1 MENNPDKVPAN
12 TENKRS
18 QEQAPERGSPPPG
31 QSDNQNPRE
40 SPPIAAPAKRPGP
53 SARELYKIPTSPL
66 KGKYEFLQVIGA
78 GGAGVIYKAKQ
89 NPLGRIVA
97 IKMVHSHIVSATS
110 LMRFEKEA
118 KTISTLS
125 HPNIITIHDFGVSED
140 EQPYMVM
147 DYMEGVSLSDYIKE
161 QGRLSIDETCDYAIQ
176 ICDGLSHAHKKGILH
191 RDLKPNNL
199 MLVKLETGDY
209 HVKILD
215 FGLAKML
222 HGDEEED
229 QKDHLTK
236 TGETVGT
243 PAYMSP
249 EQVMGKALDQRTD
262 IYSLGCV
269 IYNCLTG
276 SPPFLGETKMETML
290 MHLNNPP
297 TPVNEKL
304 DEELLDPYFDRILL
318 KLLAKSAQ
326 DRFADMQTVKEN
338 IIAARK
344 GLFESDPGAKAP
356 HLDNSQLKTVADTED
371 ARAQSHSVKGQSADS
386 VSAHSDNT
394 TALFSKHKTLTI
406 TAAAII
412 LLGLP
417 LAFLINT
424 LNRSVEE
431 DARDKPELT
440 EREKEMAYRKNATRL
455 LHNGNFADSEFNTY
469 VERNR
474 DKTAIAVEGK
484 NISDEAL
491 RHLAKVKILYTL
503 DLTGAPIT
511 DEGMKILASYPGIRE
526 LNLTRTKI
534 SESGLKE
541 LLKLPALTILNLEKT
556 AITDSAA
563 PVLSQIKRLQGL
575 DLKET
580 AVTSKSLL
588 EISRLK
594 QLRRLNLGDTKVDD
608 KNLETLSSPEQL
620 TELDLS
626 GCDITDAGLAKI
638 ARIKNLVRLNLSGTK
653 VTDEGLV
660 SLVSLENLG
669 YLDLSKTKLTP
680 GCIKNLCKI
689 PWLTELN
696 LGGCDISWADLVPY
710 QRMNK
715 NVRVQKEVE

>member
-1 MENNPDKVPAN
+1 MENNPDQVPTN
-12 TENKRS
+12 TEKKRS
-18 QEQAPERGSPPPG
+18 QEQAPEIGSPPPP
-31 QSDNQNPRE
+31 QSDNQEPRE
-40 SPPIAAPAKRPGP
+40 NPVLAAPVKRPGP
-53 SARELYKIPTSPL
+53 SPRELYRIPTSPL

-97 IKMVHSHIVSATS
+97 IKMVHSHIVSPTS

-199 MLVKLETGDY
+199 MLVKLETGEY

-215 FGLAKML
+215 FGLAKLL

-249 EQVMGKALDQRTD
+249 EQVMGKGLDQRTD

-304 DEELLDPYFDRILL
+304 GEELLDPYFDRILL
-318 KLLAKSAQ
+318 KLLAKSAA

-344 GLFESDPGAKAP
+344 GLFESDQESPAP
-356 HLDNSQLKTVADTED
+356 NLDKSQLKTVADRVDPKTK
-371 ARAQSHSVKGQSADS
+371 SHGVRGQSAEG
-386 VSAHSDNT
+386 VAAHASNP
-394 TALFSKHKTLTI
+394 TAFFNKHKTLTI
-406 TAAAII
+406 TAASII

-440 EREKEMAYRKNATRL
+440 EREKEMAYRKNATKL

-469 VERNR
+469 VERNN

-484 NISDEAL
+484 NISDDAL
-491 RHLAKVKILYTL
+491 RYLSKVKILYTL

-511 DEGMKILASYPGIRE
+511 DEGLKILSNYPSIRE

-556 AITDSAA
+556 AISDNAA
-563 PVLSQIKRLQGL
+563 PILAQIKRLQGL

-580 AVTSKSLL
+580 AVTSKSLN
-588 EISRLK
+588 EISSLDK
-594 QLRRLNLGDTKVDD
+594 LRRLNLAETGVDD
-608 KNLETLSSPEQL
+608 KNLESLSSLRLL

-653 VTDEGLV
+653 LTDNGLT

-669 YLDLSKTKLTP
+669 YLDLSKTKLTR

-696 LGGCDISWADLVPY
+696 LGGCDISWAALVPY

>member
-1 MENNPDKVPAN
+1 MENNPDQVPAN

-18 QEQAPERGSPPPG
+18 QEQAAEKGSLPPG
-31 QSDNQNPRE
+31 QSDNQKPGQ
-40 SPPIAAPAKRPGP
+40 SPPIAAPAKRAGP

-125 HPNIITIHDFGVSED
+125 HPNIITIHDFGISED

-147 DYMEGVSLSDYIKE
+147 DYMEGVSLSDHIKE

-215 FGLAKML
+215 FGLAKLL
-222 HGDEEED
+222 HGDEDED

-249 EQVMGKALDQRTD
+249 EQVMGKSLDQRTD

-290 MHLNNPP
+290 MQLNNPP

-304 DEELLDPYFDRILL
+304 DEDLLDPYFDRILL

-344 GLFESDPGAKAP
+344 GLFESDPGAQAP
-356 HLDNSQLKTVADTED
+356 HLDNSQLKTVADMVDTRNESD
-371 ARAQSHSVKGQSADS
+371 RVQDKRESQAQFHAKTS
-386 VSAHSDNT
+386 
-394 TALFSKHKTLTI
+394 TAFFNRHKTLTI
-406 TAAAII
+406 AAAAVI

-417 LAFLINT
+417 MAFLINT

-469 VERNR
+469 IERNS

-491 RHLAKVKILYTL
+491 RHLSKVKILYTL

-511 DEGMKILASYPGIRE
+511 DEGLKILASYPGIRE

-563 PVLSQIKRLQGL
+563 PVLAQIKRLQSL
-575 DLKET
+575 DLRET

-594 QLRRLNLGDTKVDD
+594 ELRRLNLADTGVDD
-608 KNLETLSSPEQL
+608 NNLETLSSPEQL

-626 GCDITDAGLAKI
+626 GCNISDAGLAKI
-638 ARIKNLVRLNLSGTK
+638 ARLKNLVRLNLSGTN

-680 GCIKNLCKI
+680 GCIKNFCKI

-696 LGGCDISWADLVPY
+696 LGGCEISWADLVPY

-715 NVRVQKEVE
+715 NIRVLKEVE